1 MYLGHDEYEAMGG
14 TLDSSAFFIYS
25 RRAEYM
31 IRSQA
36 GGQTGERIDNLSEI
50 PEAVKDC
57 IFDLV
62 SFLSNYAGDKQ
73 MASESQSQGGTSESY
88 SYVTKTDAEISERC
102 GEIIGQYFYGGG
114 LGHLLYRGACM

>member
-1 MYLGHDEYEAMGG
+1 MYLEYDEYMTMGG
-14 TLDSSAFFIYS
+14 TLDSSAFYVS
-25 RRAEYM
+25 VRRAEYL

-36 GGQTGERIDNLSEI
+36 GGLTGERIDGL
-50 PEAVKDC
+50 PELPTAVKDC

-62 SFLSNYAGDKQ
+62 SFLSNYAGGKQ
-73 MASESQSQGGTSESY
+73 VASESQSQGGTSESY
-88 SYVTKTDAEISERC
+88 SYITKTDAEISERC

>member
-73 MASESQSQGGTSESY
+73 VASESQSQGGTKAILTLQKQTRKYLKGVEKSW
-88 SYVTKTDAEISERC
+88 DNIST
-102 GEIIGQYFYGGG
+102 
-114 LGHLLYRGACM
+114 AAV